1 MAAAAGEDPDMDEFR
16 KRLEHDLRLTV
27 SRLRQIAGP
36 DELEDLPASIG
47 SIFDDAD
54 SIQVEQAREM
64 GLMTKARLVQ
74 RANAIAAA
82 LRRLE
87 TGAYGVCV
95 ECSDTIKPARLL
107 AMPEVQTC
115 VPCQEEIEGI
125 RRFPVRYDLRK
136 AA

>member
-1 MAAAAGEDPDMDEFR
+1 MEQFR
-16 KRLEHDLRLTV
+16 RRLEHDLKVTM
-27 SRLRQIAGP
+27 SRLRQVASP
-36 DELEDLPASIG
+36 DELEQLPASIG

-64 GLMTKARLVQ
+64 GLITKARLIH
-74 RANAIAAA
+74 RANQIAAA

-87 TGAYGVCV
+87 TGEYGVCV
-95 ECSDTIKPARLL
+95 ECSEAIKPARLL

-115 VPCQEEIEGI
+115 VPCQEELEGI
-125 RRFPVRYDLRK
+125 RRAAAREDLKK